1 MTHIKKRSQYILYVP
16 NNLNSLQKSNLKY
29 KPHLRTN
36 MQDNIPHMQKH
47 VKAVL
52 NGNASAYPEYLLYN
66 MYMVTN
72 GLPSSTETFTI
83 TMRSSRL
90 R

>member
-1 MTHIKKRSQYILYVP
+1 
-16 NNLNSLQKSNLKY
+16 
-29 KPHLRTN
+29 